1 MSIVDRI
8 LELHKPWTYSMKN
21 LGNIEFCE
29 HCRDS
34 TGKNFVSYP
43 CPTVRSL
50 EGEK

>member
-1 MSIVDRI
+1 
-8 LELHKPWTYSMKN
+8 MKN

-43 CPTVRSL
+43 CPTVKL
-50 EGEK
+50 INKELNE